1 MKMKYILWFCV
12 VFTSAFHL
20 STATALGKK
29 PPMEEEDSASAK
41 TSIKTIANTTANAS
55 PITVEVLYR
64 DQQCNVLQAQTRWLD
79 SPQAYQALFE
89 ELRKTYVG
97 GSGQQPPPVDFTQ
110 NGVLL
115 VAMGQKNT
123 GGYAVDLAASDAE
136 ISESI
141 LKLSVNW
148 HEPKKGMMVTQALT
162 SPCLLLKVPKARF
175 ERIEVKDQ
183 SGATRLSGTRQ

>member
-12 VFTSAFHL
+12 VFTAAIHL
-20 STATALGKK
+20 SIATALGKK

-41 TSIKTIANTTANAS
+41 APVKATANAS
-55 PITVEVLYR
+55 LIAVEVLYR
-64 DQQCNVLQAQTRWLD
+64 DQQCNVSQAQMRWID
-79 SPQAYQALFE
+79 SPQAYQTLFE

-115 VAMGQKNT
+115 VAMGRKNT
-123 GGYAVDLAASDAE
+123 GGYTVDLAASDAE
-136 ISESI
+136 ISDSI

-148 HEPKKGMMVTQALT
+148 REPKKGMMVTQALT
-162 SPCLLLKVPKARF
+162 SPCMLLKVPKARF

-183 SGATRLSGTRQ
+183 SGATRLSGTR